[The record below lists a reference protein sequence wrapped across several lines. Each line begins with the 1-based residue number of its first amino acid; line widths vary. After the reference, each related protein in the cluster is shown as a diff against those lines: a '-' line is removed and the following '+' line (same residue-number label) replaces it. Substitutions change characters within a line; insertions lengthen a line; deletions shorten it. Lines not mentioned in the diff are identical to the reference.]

1 MLKILSHTEVSIF
14 IKIFIFGYPF

>member
-1 MLKILSHTEVSIF
+1 MLKILSHIEVSIF